1 MNFIAFVTI
10 QTSGQPSSSE
20 VDEDL
25 AERMS
30 AMRRPGETD
39 MDYFERRYQERVL
52 DSLYLVH
59 VKHVMASIF
68 MCYSNFVH
76 IYMTAPRQKGPY
88 DNFFRISLCR

>member
-1 MNFIAFVTI
+1 MLLYNL
-10 QTSGQPSSSE
+10 GQPSSNE

-52 DSLYLVH
+52 DNLY
-59 VKHVMASIF
+59 MF
-68 MCYSNFVH
+68 
-76 IYMTAPRQKGPY
+76 
-88 DNFFRISLCR
+88 